1 MNILLRQSAI
11 FVIYLLLQ
19 VFIFN
24 NFVLLDLATPHV
36 YILFLLMM
44 PLNVRFPVAVVAA
57 FLGGL
62 FLDLFSVDLFRGLH
76 AFSGVLVMSL
86 RKFWV
91 NIITNRVTYRGSEE
105 YLLASQPTPWYVQYL
120 LPLILIYEASYH
132 FLETFTFGDFGM
144 TMLKIALSTLYTFAF
159 CMIFTLMFHR
169 GGKR

>member
-44 PLNVRFPVAVVAA
+44 PLNVRFPLAVLAA
-57 FLGGL
+57 FFGGL

-76 AFSGVLVMSL
+76 AFSGVLVISL

-105 YLLASQPTPWYVQYL
+105 YLLSAQPTPWYVQYL
-120 LPLILIYEASYH
+120 LPLILIYETSYQL
-132 FLETFTFGDFGM
+132 LEAFSFGDLG
-144 TMLKIALSTLYTFAF
+144 TTLLKIGLSTLYTFAV
-159 CMIFTLMFHR
+159 CMIFTLLFHR
-169 GGKR
+169 GSKR